1 MSHGNALDIHSL
13 AAAEAG
19 AGREDLVDLLIDAIE
34 DGASVGF
41 MLPLARAEVAAYW
54 QEVEA
59 AIAKGTRH
67 LLVARVDGRIVGAV
81 QIDCAVKANARH
93 RAEVQKLLVHRQ
105 ARRRG
110 IGRRLMQALEP
121 LALSLGRCLLV
132 LDLRLDDPAQQLY
145 ESLGYRRTG
154 IVPRYARDPDGT
166 LNDCLFMYKELVPSS
181 V

>member
-1 MSHGNALDIHSL
+1 MSHINTVDVHPL
-13 AAAEAG
+13 AAGEAS
-19 AGREDLVDLLIDAIE
+19 AGRNDLVALLIDAVE
-34 DGASVGF
+34 GGASVGF
-41 MLPLARAEVAAYW
+41 IRPLARAEVAAYW

-67 LLVARVDGRIVGAV
+67 LLVARADGRIVGTV

-93 RAEVQKLLVHRQ
+93 RAEVQKLLVHRW

-121 LALSLGRCLLV
+121 LALSLGRNLLV

-154 IVPRYARDPDGT
+154 IVPRYAGDTDGT
-166 LNDCLFMYKELVPSS
+166 LVDCLFMYKELAPAG
-181 V
+181 